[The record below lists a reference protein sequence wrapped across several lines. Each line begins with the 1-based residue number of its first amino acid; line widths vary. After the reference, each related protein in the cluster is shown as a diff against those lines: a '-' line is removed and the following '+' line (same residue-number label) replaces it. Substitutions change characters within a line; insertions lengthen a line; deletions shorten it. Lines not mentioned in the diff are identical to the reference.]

1 VFWGQGLVLDSA
13 TVPGYFRVPKTARAE
28 YHVMTSTRPSLPAAL
43 VALVLLAGLA
53 VCTAADDRGPVAH
66 WRLAG
71 DAKDASANRLDA
83 TNGGV
88 KFTAKGRDGKSPAAV
103 FDGVGGRLEVKP
115 ASALRLGAGDFT
127 VALWVQTSEA
137 LDDDLGDLVTMY
149 DAKKRVGFNL
159 SLRTN
164 TGVTSSQANTRQ
176 LQFGIDAG
184 SEPKWADEGRP
195 GGATLAFALAV
206 HDGHLFAGTASNAK
220 DAVGRVH
227 RHDGAGKWID
237 CGAPDKCNAISALAV
252 HQGKLYAASSKY
264 RFGGSAL
271 PESENTN
278 KGGGIYRYEGEKRW
292 TEVGRL
298 PETEAVGG
306 LVVYKDRLYASS
318 LYKPAG
324 FFRYESDGQWA
335 SLAVPD
341 GKRVESLGVFNG
353 FLWATSYDGGRVYR
367 YDGKEWKDF
376 GQLGDNTQTYSFAV
390 HRGRLCV
397 GTWPSGKVYRL
408 EGERWED
415 LGRLGSEL
423 EVMGMLVHN
432 GQLYA
437 GTLPLAEVYRY
448 DGGQTWTKTAQLD
461 RTPDV
466 KYRRAWTM
474 AQYRGKLFC
483 STLPS
488 GRVHSL
494 EAGPCV
500 THDRELPAGWR
511 HVAAVK
517 HGGVLKLYID
527 GKLVAESAKFDPAKF
542 DFTTDEPLLIGAGAG
557 DYFNGA
563 LADVRVYLRALSAE
577 EVAKLQSP

>member
-1 VFWGQGLVLDSA
+1 MIG
-13 TVPGYFRVPKTARAE
+13 
-28 YHVMTSTRPSLPAAL
+28 TRPSLPVSL
-43 VALVLLAGLA
+43 VALASLAALA
-53 VCTAADDRGPVAH
+53 VSPVAADDRGPVAH
-66 WRLAG
+66 WKLAG
-71 DAKDASANRLDA
+71 DAKDSSANRLDA
-83 TNGGV
+83 TNRGV
-88 KFTAKGRDGKSPAAV
+88 KFTAKGPDGQAPAAV
-103 FDGVGGRLEVKP
+103 FDGVGSRLEVKP
-115 ASALRLGAGDFT
+115 VPALRLGTGDFT
-127 VALWVQTSEA
+127 VALWVHTTES

-149 DAKKRVGFNL
+149 DAKRRVGVNL

-164 TGVTSSQANTRQ
+164 TGVTSCQANTRQ

-195 GGATLAFALAV
+195 GNATLAFALAV
-206 HDGHLFAGTASNAK
+206 HDGSLYAGTASNAK
-220 DAVGRVH
+220 DEVGRVY
-227 RHDGAGKWID
+227 RHDGPDKWID

-252 HQGKLYAASSKY
+252 HKGKLYAASSKY
-264 RFGGSAL
+264 RFAGSAL
-271 PESENTN
+271 PESENAN
-278 KGGGIYRYEGEKRW
+278 RGGGVYRYEGDKRW

-298 PETEAVGG
+298 SDTEAVGG

-324 FFRYESDGQWA
+324 FFRYESDGKWT

-353 FLWATSYDGGRVYR
+353 HLWATSYDGDRVYR
-367 YDGKEWKDF
+367 YDGKDWKDF

-397 GTWPSGKVYRL
+397 GTWPSGKVFRL

-415 LGRLGSEL
+415 LGRLGKEL

-432 GQLYA
+432 GQLFA

-448 DGGQTWTKTAQLD
+448 NGGQTWARLSQIDT
-461 RTPDV
+461 TPDV

-474 AQYRGKLFC
+474 AQYKGKLFC

-488 GRVHSL
+488 GRVHAL

-500 THDRELPAGWR
+500 THDRELAAGWR
-511 HVAAVK
+511 HVAAVRQ
-517 HGGVLKLYID
+517 GGTLRLYVD
-527 GKLVAESAKFDPAKF
+527 GKAVVESARFDPAKF
-542 DFTTDEPLLIGAGAG
+542 DLTTDEPLLVGAGAG
-557 DYFNGA
+557 DYFNGT
-563 LADVRVYLRALSAE
+563 LADVRLYPRALSAE
-577 EVAKLQSP
+577 EVAGLQKP

>member
-1 VFWGQGLVLDSA
+1 
-13 TVPGYFRVPKTARAE
+13 
-28 YHVMTSTRPSLPAAL
+28 MTGTRPSPPVSL
-43 VALVLLAGLA
+43 VALIPLAALA
-53 VCTAADDRGPVAH
+53 AGVVAADDRGPVAH
-66 WRLAG
+66 WKLAG

-83 TNGGV
+83 TNRGV
-88 KFTAKGRDGKSPAAV
+88 KFTAKGPDGKSPAAA
-103 FDGVGGRLEVKP
+103 FDGLAAHLRVEATP
-115 ASALRLGAGDFT
+115 ALRLGTGDFT
-127 VALWVQTSEA
+127 LALWVHTPDT
-137 LDDDLGDLVTMY
+137 LDDDIGDLVTMY

-159 SLRTN
+159 SVRNN
-164 TGVTSSQANTRQ
+164 TGVTTTQANTRQ

-184 SEPKWADEGRP
+184 SEPRWSDQGRP
-195 GGATLAFALAV
+195 GNATLAFGLAV
-206 HDGHLFAGTASNAK
+206 HDGRLYAGTASNAK
-220 DAVGRVH
+220 HEVGRVY
-227 RHDGAGKWID
+227 RYDGPDEWAD
-237 CGAPDKCNAISALAV
+237 CGAPDRCNAISALAV
-252 HQGKLYAASSKY
+252 HKGNLYAASSKY
-264 RFGGSAL
+264 RFAGSAL
-271 PESENTN
+271 PESENVN
-278 KGGGIYRYEGEKRW
+278 RGGGIYCYQGEKRW

-324 FFRYESDGQWA
+324 FFRREADGTWNA
-335 SLAVPD
+335 LAVPD

-353 FLWATSYDGGRVYR
+353 HLWATSYDGGRVYR
-367 YDGKEWKDF
+367 FDGTEWKDF

-397 GTWPSGKVYRL
+397 GTWPSGKVFRL
-408 EGERWED
+408 NGDRWED

-437 GTLPLAEVYRY
+437 GTLPLAEVHRY
-448 DGGQTWTKTAQLD
+448 DGGQTWTRIGQLD

-466 KYRRAWTM
+466 TYRRAWTM
-474 AQYRGKLFC
+474 AQYHGRLFC
-483 STLPS
+483 GTLPS

-517 HGGVLKLYID
+517 HGGLLKLYVD
-527 GKLVAESAKFDPAKF
+527 GKLVAGSARFDPAGF
-542 DFTTDEPLLIGAGAG
+542 DLTTDAPLLIGAGAG
-557 DYFNGA
+557 DYFRGE
-563 LADVRVYLRALSAE
+563 LADLRLYLRALSAQE
-577 EVAKLQSP
+577 IAELWTPRNVVRP

>member
-1 VFWGQGLVLDSA
+1 
-13 TVPGYFRVPKTARAE
+13 
-28 YHVMTSTRPSLPAAL
+28 MTSTRPPLPILL
-43 VALVLLAGLA
+43 VALVPLVASA
-53 VCTAADDRGPVAH
+53 VGVVAADDRGPVAH
-66 WRLAG
+66 WKLAA

-83 TNGGV
+83 TNRGA
-88 KFTAKGRDGKSPAAV
+88 KFTAKGPDGKSPAAV
-103 FDGVGGRLEVKP
+103 FDGVGSRLEVKP
-115 ASALRLGAGDFT
+115 APALRLGTGDFT
-127 VALWVQTSEA
+127 VALWVHTSES

-159 SLRTN
+159 SLRNN
-164 TGVTSSQANTRQ
+164 TGVTSCQANTRQ

-184 SEPKWADEGRP
+184 SEPKWTDEGRP
-195 GGATLAFALAV
+195 GDATLAFALTV
-206 HDGHLFAGTASNAK
+206 YDGHLFAGTATSAK
-220 DAVGRVH
+220 AAGRVY
-227 RHDGAGKWID
+227 RHEGAEKWAD
-237 CGAPDKCNAISALAV
+237 CGAPDKSNAVSALAV
-252 HQGKLYAASSKY
+252 YKGQLYAASSRY
-264 RFGGSAL
+264 RFAGSAL
-271 PESENTN
+271 PESENAN
-278 KGGGIYRYEGEKRW
+278 RGGGVYRYDGEKRW
-292 TEVGRL
+292 AEVGRL

-324 FFRYESDGQWA
+324 FFRYESDGTWA

-376 GQLGDNTQTYSFAV
+376 GQLGDNTQTYSFAA

-408 EGERWED
+408 NDDRWED

-437 GTLPLAEVYRY
+437 GTLPLAEVYRH

-461 RTPDV
+461 KTPDV

-474 AQYRGKLFC
+474 AEYKGKLFC
-483 STLPS
+483 STLPA

-500 THDRELPAGWR
+500 THDRELAPGWR

-517 HGGVLKLYID
+517 HGGVLKLYVD
-527 GKLVAESAKFDPAKF
+527 GKPVAESSKFDPERF
-542 DFTTDEPLLIGAGAG
+542 DLTTDEPLFVGAGAG
-557 DYFNGA
+557 DFFNGS
-563 LADVRVYLRALSAE
+563 LADVRLYRRALSADE
-577 EVAKLQSP
+577 IAGLAKP

>member
-1 VFWGQGLVLDSA
+1 
-13 TVPGYFRVPKTARAE
+13 
-28 YHVMTSTRPSLPAAL
+28 MTGTRPSPLVAL
-43 VALVLLAGLA
+43 VALIPLAALA
-53 VCTAADDRGPVAH
+53 VGIVAADDRGPVAH
-66 WRLAG
+66 WTLAG
-71 DAKDASANRLDA
+71 DAKDSSANRLDT
-83 TNGGV
+83 TNRGV
-88 KFTAKGRDGKSPAAV
+88 KFTVKGPGGKSPAAL
-103 FDGVGGRLEVKP
+103 FDGVASRLEVKP
-115 ASALRLGAGDFT
+115 APALRLGTGDFT
-127 VALWVQTSEA
+127 LALWVYTPEA

-159 SLRTN
+159 ALRNN
-164 TGVTSSQANTRQ
+164 TGVTSCQANTRQ

-195 GGATLAFALAV
+195 GDATLAFALAV
-206 HDGHLFAGTASNAK
+206 HDGHLFAGTATSAK
-220 DAVGRVH
+220 GAAGRVY
-227 RHDGAGKWID
+227 RHEGAEKWAD
-237 CGAPDKCNAISALAV
+237 CGAPDRSNAASALAV
-252 HQGKLYAASSKY
+252 YRGKLYAATSRY
-264 RFGGSAL
+264 RFAGSAL
-271 PESENTN
+271 PESENTSR
-278 KGGGIYRYEGEKRW
+278 GGGVYRYGGEDRW

-298 PETEAVGG
+298 PDTEAVGG
-306 LVVYKDRLYASS
+306 LVVFKDRLYASS

-324 FFRYESDGQWA
+324 FFRYESDGKWTA
-335 SLAVPD
+335 LAVPD

-353 FLWATSYDGGRVYR
+353 HLWATSYDGGRVYR

-397 GTWPSGKVYRL
+397 GTWPSGKVFRL
-408 EGERWED
+408 TDDRWED
-415 LGRLGSEL
+415 LGRLGAEL

-448 DGGQTWTKTAQLD
+448 DGGRTWTKTMQLD
-461 RTPDV
+461 KTPDV

-474 AQYRGKLFC
+474 AQYKGKLFC

-500 THDRELPAGWR
+500 THDRELAPGWH

-517 HGGVLKLYID
+517 HGGVLELYVG
-527 GKLVAESAKFDPAKF
+527 GKLVAGSSRFDPAKF
-542 DFTTDEPLLIGAGAG
+542 DLTADEPLLIGAGAG
-557 DYFNGA
+557 DFFNGA
-563 LADVRVYLRALSAE
+563 MADVRLYLRALTAE
-577 EVAKLQSP
+577 EITGLGRP